1 MIRVAGG
8 RRLFRSCSPKTNTRL
23 PEKVMS
29 RVACRLL
36 ALSFAIGLMSA
47 TIASAADEA
56 KKITSVEGI
65 TEYRLSNGMKVLLFP
80 DKSKPTVTVNL
91 TIFVGSRHEGYG
103 ESGMAHLLEH
113 MVFKGTPTH
122 KDIPKALKERGAS
135 FNGTTWLDR
144 TNYYETMPAE
154 GDNLEFALRL
164 EADRMI
170 NSEIKASELK
180 KEFSVVRNEF
190 ESGENNPRAIL
201 DQRMWAVAYEWHN
214 YGKST
219 IGNKAD
225 IERVPVANLKAFYR
239 KYYQPDNA
247 MLVVA
252 GKFDEKKTLGMI
264 QKYFGTIPKPTR
276 KLPKTYT
283 EEPTQDGER
292 IVTLRRVGDVSVVGA
307 QFHVTSGPHPDYA
320 AIAVLEDL
328 MTSSPS
334 GRLYESL
341 VKSKRAAS
349 VSGSVYPLHDPGCLQ
364 FLATVNE
371 SSDPHA
377 VLGNLTDTLDEVAKS
392 GVKKEEVD
400 RAKRRLLKQW
410 ELASTNSRRIA
421 IQLSEWAAQGDW
433 RLYFLYRDRLEKVKK
448 ADVDRVAKKYIKKS
462 NRTVGLFLPTKQP
475 DRSDI
480 PSTPDI
486 AAALKGYK
494 GRKTLTAG
502 EAFDVS
508 PKYIESRTKRTTLS
522 NGAKAVLLAK
532 KTRGETVTLSVEL
545 RYGNVKNLNGQQIN
559 AQFLGSMLTRGTKN
573 FTRQQLQDE
582 LDKNKVRLSASGS
595 AGRLTISVTT
605 KRTNLPAALTL
616 LREVA
621 RRPTFPKSELDI
633 IKRANIAQIQ
643 QQMSSPQ
650 SLAVIAVRRKLSK
663 YPKGHPRYVPTHKEQ
678 VAMVNGVSVESLKN
692 LYDNFLNGRHAVITA
707 VGDFDEK
714 TVLNSLEE
722 TLSGWESNKPY
733 KRITDKANTGKGSNN
748 RILTPDKKNAVY
760 FAAMELPLSDSH
772 KDYAALTLGN
782 YILGGGALANRLGVR
797 VRQKEGLSY
806 GVGSLFQASS
816 IDPRGI
822 FYIFAISNPTNMP
835 KAAKAIREEVDKLL
849 KDGITDEELAN
860 AKKGYLQSLR
870 VQRASDSSLAGL
882 LSSTVKAKRTMV
894 FYAELEEKIKST
906 TRAQVMDAVREHLK
920 PGNLHI
926 VMAGDFKA
934 KKKAKDESPKK

>member
-1 MIRVAGG
+1 
-8 RRLFRSCSPKTNTRL
+8 
-23 PEKVMS
+23 MS

-36 ALSFAIGLMSA
+36 ALSLAIGLIPA
-47 TIASAADEA
+47 TGASAADEA

-65 TEYRLSNGMKVLLFP
+65 TEYRLKNGLKVLLFP

-154 GDNLEFALRL
+154 GGNLEFALKL

-190 ESGENNPRAIL
+190 ERGENNPRSIL

-252 GKFDEKKTLGMI
+252 GKFDEKKALGMI
-264 QKYFGTIPKPTR
+264 QKYFGTIPKPKR

-341 VKSKRAAS
+341 VKTKRAAS
-349 VSGSVYPLHDPGCLQ
+349 VSGSVYPLHDPGVLQ
-364 FLATVNE
+364 FLATVNKV
-371 SSDPHA
+371 SDPHA

-410 ELASTNSRRIA
+410 ELESANSRRIA

-448 ADVDRVAKKYIKKS
+448 ADVDRVAKKYMKKS

-475 DRSDI
+475 SRSEI
-480 PSTPDI
+480 PNTPDI

-494 GRKTLTAG
+494 GRKSLTAG
-502 EAFDVS
+502 EAFGVA
-508 PKYIESRTKRTTLS
+508 PKFIESRTKRTTLS
-522 NGAKAVLLAK
+522 NGAKAVLLSK

-559 AQFLGSMLTRGTKN
+559 AQFLGNMLTRGTKN
-573 FTRQQLQDE
+573 YTRQQLQDE

-595 AGRLTISVTT
+595 AGRLTISVST
-605 KRTNLPAALTL
+605 KRKNLPAALKL

-633 IKRANIAQIQ
+633 IKRANVARLQ
-643 QQMSSPQ
+643 QQLSSPQ
-650 SLAVIAVRRKLSK
+650 SLAVVAVRRKLSTH
-663 YPKGHPRYVPTHKEQ
+663 PKGHPRYVPTIEEQ
-678 VAMVNGVSVESLKN
+678 VEMVNDVSVESLKN
-692 LYDNFLNGRHAVITA
+692 LYEIFLTGQHAIITA

-722 TLSGWESNKPY
+722 TLSGWESKKRY
-733 KRITDKANTGKGSNN
+733 KRIADKANTGKGSNKQ
-748 RILTPDKKNAVY
+748 ILTPDKKNAVY
-760 FAAMELPLSDSH
+760 FAAMELPIDDSH
-772 KDYAALTLGN
+772 KDYPGLTLGN
-782 YILGGGALANRLGVR
+782 FILGGGALANRLGVR

-806 GVGSLFQASS
+806 GVGSQFQASS
-816 IDPRGI
+816 IDPRAI

-870 VQRASDSSLAGL
+870 VQRASDSSLSGL
-882 LSSTVKAKRTMV
+882 LSSTVKAERTME
-894 FYAELEEKIKST
+894 FYAALEEKIKST
-906 TRAQVMDAVREHLK
+906 TKAQVMDAVREHIK
-920 PGNLHI
+920 PANLHI

-934 KKKAKDESPKK
+934 NKKAKGEPPKK